1 MNHEIKA
8 LGELRAEFERVAAL
22 GVSRRRWVL
31 PRWRP
36 VGVTILVVLA
46 GATGALA
53 AAGLIHFGKPVGSAT
68 GKPPAASAGN
78 GAVKPASVRL
88 LAVHAQ
94 DPGGGLWWGMRFTT
108 TTRAL
113 GCLEV
118 GREQDGTIGVIGQ
131 DNAFH
136 NDGAFHPLP
145 AFLSATSPDCAPLDR
160 QGRLILNESVGDVPA
175 SGLNASGLDV
185 SGSCLPPNAH
195 KPGGA
200 FCPVRDERNLYY
212 GLLGPQATR
221 ITYTAADGASHTLTP
236 VGPDGAYLIVERAV
250 ERPGSIDNAMSGS
263 LYPSLPI
270 TAITYRNGLRCSFTN
285 AVVEPPRACR
295 FPPGYAPAQTPRYT
309 AAQLATPVDATIRP
323 AGTGRW
329 KLTVSFVARAP
340 VTNALSNYGITLQL
354 PNGLYGFTIGRD
366 VRRGSRL
373 TLRPWGALR
382 LRPGAYHGIV
392 RFATSTT
399 PGQPPLPIGPSGANN
414 IIVGRFTIHIPY
426 AVATRLHR

>member
-145 AFLSATSPDCAPLDR
+145 AFLSPTSPDCAPLDR

-236 VGPDGAYLIVERAV
+236 VGPDGASARPVAPLPNETPTADG
-250 ERPGSIDNAMSGS
+250 RPGGEMARLAWCPKAM
-263 LYPSLPI
+263 
-270 TAITYRNGLRCSFTN
+270 AGLRKRQWCRIEELKAASIQWLSSASPVGRWSGHARWRRS
-285 AVVEPPRACR
+285 AVGSGVKQRRRRPPPR
-295 FPPGYAPAQTPRYT
+295 PALRLDSRVSRTV
-309 AAQLATPVDATIRP
+309 LATPSI
-323 AGTGRW
+323 
-329 KLTVSFVARAP
+329 ARKAC
-340 VTNALSNYGITLQL
+340 
-354 PNGLYGFTIGRD
+354 R
-366 VRRGSRL
+366 
-373 TLRPWGALR
+373 
-382 LRPGAYHGIV
+382 
-392 RFATSTT
+392 
-399 PGQPPLPIGPSGANN
+399 
-414 IIVGRFTIHIPY
+414 
-426 AVATRLHR
+426 